1 VVVALHRRERK
12 KKRNA
17 VAPAVADRVTVAVQ
31 GDDSARR
38 RNPRRVPKVWRDAY
52 KQKEH
57 RAGGE
62 THRMCL
68 TVVQGGTSL

>member
-1 VVVALHRRERK
+1 
-12 KKRNA
+12 
-17 VAPAVADRVTVAVQ
+17 
-31 GDDSARR
+31 
-38 RNPRRVPKVWRDAY
+38 VWRDAY